1 MLQQKFE
8 DSVMNYRVSKQKALK
23 LFQYL
28 DLDSLNPDEFYDEA
42 SIVHLQLAE
51 IVYKET
57 LKKDFKSMDAKA
69 SELRDALK
77 ARGDTDKAVKE
88 RMKFNRM
95 EEHKNIT
102 QIIDFLQIILC
113 TLKFNDFNWPI
124 PKEYKA
130 FKENIVNVKDKN
142 VEKRRKF
149 CPRYKNCP
157 LSRCFGGRQDRI
169 QG

>member
-1 MLQQKFE
+1 
-8 DSVMNYRVSKQKALK
+8 MNYRVSKQKALK

-28 DLDSLNPDEFYDEA
+28 DLDSLNPDEIYDEA

-95 EEHKNIT
+95 KGHKNIT

-142 VEKRRKF
+142 VEKTDKIDIEEDNSVQDTKF
-149 CPRYKNCP
+149 VT
-157 LSRCFGGRQDRI
+157 
-169 QG
+169 